1 MPMKQNNPYF
11 GILLPIFSLPSPHG
25 IGTLGKSAFHFVDF
39 LKESGA
45 KVWQMLPLNV
55 TSYGDSPYQS
65 PSSKGLNY
73 YFIDLDTL
81 VEEGLL
87 LKEEID
93 DSLLYNDER
102 RVNYQMLFH
111 ERLPIL
117 KKAFSRFNKDDPLFV
132 EFLEQ
137 KEYHD
142 FAFYMLLKEIHNYQ
156 PFSSWED
163 ADRNYSPEREKES
176 ISKHYDLYL
185 FYIWTQFEFLKQYKA
200 LKKYANENGI
210 KIMGD
215 MPIYVAYDSVESYK
229 YPELFL
235 FDEEHKPTFIAGV
248 PPDAFSELGQLWG
261 NPIYNWEYQK
271 KTGYQWF
278 NKRISD
284 NLQIFD
290 MLRIDHF
297 RGFSAFYKI
306 PFGREDARIGEWCD
320 GPKFDLFKD
329 KKELPIIAENLG
341 VIDQGVIDLLT
352 ETGYPG
358 MEVVLFAI
366 NNDYYPDS
374 NKPWNAP
381 KHSVTYVG
389 THDNETLMGFLKEA
403 DEEHLTLY
411 KKVIHDCATYLHV
424 DYEDETLDKLT
435 NTVNQIALAYP
446 SEGCFISMQDLLH
459 LDNEARINH
468 PSTLSDRNWSY
479 RFVKDDFTFEN
490 ARKISDMIHSSGR

>member
-1 MPMKQNNPYF
+1 MKQNNPYF

-111 ERLPIL
+111 ARLPIL
-117 KKAFSRFNKDDPLFV
+117 KKAFSRFNKNDPLFA

-163 ADRNYSPEREKES
+163 ADKNYSPEREKES

-200 LKKYANENGI
+200 LKNYANENGI

-297 RGFSAFYKI
+297 RGFSAFYEI

-381 KHSVTYVG
+381 KNSVTYVG

-479 RFVKDDFTFEN
+479 RFTKDDFTFEN

>member
-1 MPMKQNNPYF
+1 
-11 GILLPIFSLPSPHG
+11 
-25 IGTLGKSAFHFVDF
+25 
-39 LKESGA
+39 
-45 KVWQMLPLNV
+45 
-55 TSYGDSPYQS
+55 
-65 PSSKGLNY
+65 
-73 YFIDLDTL
+73 
-81 VEEGLL
+81 
-87 LKEEID
+87 
-93 DSLLYNDER
+93 
-102 RVNYQMLFH
+102 
-111 ERLPIL
+111 
-117 KKAFSRFNKDDPLFV
+117 
-132 EFLEQ
+132 
-137 KEYHD
+137 
-142 FAFYMLLKEIHNYQ
+142 MLLKEIHNYQ

-163 ADRNYSPEREKES
+163 ADKNYSPEREKES

-424 DYEDETLDKLT
+424 DYEDETLDELT

-479 RFVKDDFTFEN
+479 RFAKDDFTFEN
-490 ARKISDMIHSSGR
+490 ARKIADMIHSSGR